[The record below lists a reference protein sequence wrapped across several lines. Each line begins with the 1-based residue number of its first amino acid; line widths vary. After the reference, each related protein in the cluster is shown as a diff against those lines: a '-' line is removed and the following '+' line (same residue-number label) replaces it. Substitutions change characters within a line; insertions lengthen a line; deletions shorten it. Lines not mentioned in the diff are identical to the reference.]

1 MPEFPEPDLVD
12 HGDPSSRPALEALGR
27 ATWDAAL
34 DWLYGLA
41 RERPISPLPY
51 AEARRAY
58 FGPTNEPAP
67 APAEPTSSD
76 AVLAEFRERI
86 APGVFAAQHPG
97 AFSYF
102 TPPPL
107 PMSIA
112 GEVLAQWVHQGV
124 DVWHAGP
131 VAAFVEEEVT
141 SWLRALAGASAVAQ
155 DAAAKVEAKA
165 DAKLHS
171 AIKPEPRDGNWM
183 KRHESFNARVKQGNA
198 DLLFIGDS
206 ITE

>member
-67 APAEPTSSD
+67 APAEPTDRKSTRLISS
-76 AVLAEFRERI
+76 
-86 APGVFAAQHPG
+86 H
-97 AFSYF
+97 
-102 TPPPL
+102 
-107 PMSIA
+107 
-112 GEVLAQWVHQGV
+112 
-124 DVWHAGP
+124 
-131 VAAFVEEEVT
+131 
-141 SWLRALAGASAVAQ
+141 
-155 DAAAKVEAKA
+155 
-165 DAKLHS
+165 
-171 AIKPEPRDGNWM
+171 
-183 KRHESFNARVKQGNA
+183 
-198 DLLFIGDS
+198 
-206 ITE
+206 